1 MKKYL
6 IFIFFFSLVAKLNG
20 QTKCNCKALIDNLFM
35 GEVSL
40 FDKPNGKLI
49 KKLSHNAYK
58 EDYLVV
64 TIIDESSDYFKVKI
78 KYSLE
83 SKKEF
88 KGWMKKVDHIGIYTR
103 NYEPNE
109 KLNLYSEPNS
119 KSKIKSE
126 VIGWSNKPYAI
137 QKCDGKWVYIK
148 FEQEGIVKEGWL
160 EPEKQCA
167 NPYTTCN

>member
-1 MKKYL
+1 M
-6 IFIFFFSLVAKLNG
+6 FIFFFSLVVKSNS
-20 QTKCNCKALIDNLFM
+20 QTKCNCEALIDNLFT
-35 GEVSL
+35 GEVSV

-49 KKLSHNAYK
+49 KKLSHIAYK

-64 TIIDESSDYFKVKI
+64 TILAESEDYFNVKI
-78 KYSLE
+78 SYALGNEKGLN
-83 SKKEF
+83 
-88 KGWMKKVDHIGIYTR
+88 GWMKKDDHIAIYTR

-119 KSKIKSE
+119 KSKIKS
-126 VIGWSNKPYAI
+126 VAIGWSNKPYAI
-137 QKCDGKWVYIK
+137 QKCNGKWVYIK
-148 FEQEGIVKEGWL
+148 FEQDGIVKEGWL